1 MQSCK
6 LCFKSKKL
14 NNALLFNTNTSTQV
28 FKRMTRL
35 LLLILRKQEQDDDDD
50 DEEGEELDI

>member
-50 DEEGEELDI
+50 EEGEELDI